1 MAFSVLLRYCLHEN
15 HERTIGENQKIFAL
29 LTREWEHELS
39 PSGECDLAYH
49 RKRLWMKAL
58 SKSYENWHTVYIRIN
73 RWNKNGVL
81 QRFFEELQRENIIKL
96 K

>member
-1 MAFSVLLRYCLHEN
+1 ME
-15 HERTIGENQKIFAL
+15 
-29 LTREWEHELS
+29 
-39 PSGECDLAYH
+39 
-49 RKRLWMKAL
+49 AL